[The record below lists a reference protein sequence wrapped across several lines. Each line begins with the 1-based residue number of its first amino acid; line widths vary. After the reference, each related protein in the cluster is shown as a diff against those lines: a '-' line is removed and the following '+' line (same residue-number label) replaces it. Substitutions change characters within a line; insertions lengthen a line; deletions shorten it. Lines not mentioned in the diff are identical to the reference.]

1 MIDQT
6 PEGGVEIPWP
16 GIAPASTGGAFMPSP
31 IIKPYGDFIQLD
43 YQKPTMAGGLHLP
56 SSAKTPELITV
67 TVLAA
72 GPDVKMAKPGTK
84 VIILTQAFM
93 GGANGSTLEGKKVYF
108 TKESHIVGVLDAP
121 ETH

>member
-1 MIDQT
+1 MIDQHS
-6 PEGGVEIPWP
+6 EGGVEIPFE
-16 GIAPASTGGAFMPSP
+16 APASLAPLP
-31 IIKPYGDFIQLD
+31 VIRPYGDFIQLD

-67 TVLAA
+67 AVLAA

-93 GGANGSTLEGKKVYF
+93 GGANGSTIDGRKIYF
-108 TKESHIVGVLDAP
+108 SKESHIVGIIDAP
-121 ETH
+121 ATH